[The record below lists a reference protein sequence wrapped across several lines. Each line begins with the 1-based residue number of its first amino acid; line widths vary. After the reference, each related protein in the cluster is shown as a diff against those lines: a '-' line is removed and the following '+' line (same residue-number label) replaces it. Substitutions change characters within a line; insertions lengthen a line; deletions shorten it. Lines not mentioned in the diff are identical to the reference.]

1 MALMAQLTYEPALD
15 PFHAAYRLL
24 RLRPIIAKHGPLHRD
39 HVRILDFYQLFPFR
53 IEGIRLTPQHRRY
66 RKLALDYASIRPYGE
81 QPDDRPLFSRMEPM
95 QSTGLDTLAVNEF
108 IDPERWSVGEVA
120 ATTTPLPTDLDARI
134 KEANE
139 RDSKLEEFLD
149 VLASEY
155 ELMGIN
161 GLKDRSGLME
171 HRYDAL

>member
-1 MALMAQLTYEPALD
+1 
-15 PFHAAYRLL
+15 
-24 RLRPIIAKHGPLHRD
+24 
-39 HVRILDFYQLFPFR
+39 
-53 IEGIRLTPQHRRY
+53 
-66 RKLALDYASIRPYGE
+66 
-81 QPDDRPLFSRMEPM
+81 M